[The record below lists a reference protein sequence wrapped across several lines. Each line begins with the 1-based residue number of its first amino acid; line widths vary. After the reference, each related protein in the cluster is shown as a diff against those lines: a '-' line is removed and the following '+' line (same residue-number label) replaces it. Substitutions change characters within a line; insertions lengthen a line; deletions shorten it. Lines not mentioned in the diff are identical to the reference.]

1 MVVAHVGRIAG
12 GAYPNEA
19 RNKPMDKFEQRARQR
34 AQMGQVDS
42 IRRRSNQLQN
52 HVIDQVQYGKLTR
65 RDFLRKG
72 SLLGLSFP
80 VMGVIL
86 AACGEDSAG
95 TTTTAA
101 GGAATTATGATSTT
115 AATGPVTVR
124 VGVDQP
130 AVGIDPV
137 LINDEAG
144 LAMLGQ
150 TGQYLIFSD
159 ADLNAVPVL
168 AESWEP
174 NDNAD
179 VWTFNLRQ
187 GVTFHDGTEMTAE
200 DVVATFNGPLSEGN
214 AASAYGT
221 YAFSA
226 GNAVAVD
233 DYTVEFSLDS
243 PNAAFP
249 FFVSSDNYNAAI
261 LPASFWAGY
270 EEGSYEQSFIGTGPW
285 INESF
290 EPGVSA
296 AYVKNEDYWG
306 DNAAQPDRMEVTFV
320 ADDAA
325 AVTAFQEGRLDVIHS
340 ISFAA
345 ADSVV
350 DDPNAN
356 VQNIS
361 TGQHRQIYFDTSAAP
376 FDDPRVRQAVALTLD
391 RQVMIEGLLGGFG
404 VLGNDHPIWEGYPS
418 YNADAVEQRSVDLE
432 QAQQLLNDAGY
443 GDGIEAPLDVV
454 TFNEVEDLAQ
464 LVQSS
469 AAQIGVNLQVNAYDT
484 GTYYADYWLAASGS
498 MGIVNYGHRG
508 VPNVYLGAP
517 LLSDGTWNAS
527 HWVNSDYDDLFTQF
541 VGELDP
547 AASNQLAG
555 DIQSLLNEEVPFMVP
570 YFVDFISVTSADME
584 GLETTGMGHYD
595 IVNAAFAG

>member
-1 MVVAHVGRIAG
+1 M
-12 GAYPNEA
+12 E
-19 RNKPMDKFEQRARQR
+19 
-34 AQMGQVDS
+34 QVDF
-42 IRRRSNQLQN
+42 IRGRSNQLHNQ
-52 HVIDQVQYGKLTR
+52 VIDELQDGKITR

-80 VMGVIL
+80 VMGLIL
-86 AACGEDSAG
+86 SACGDDTAATTTTAPG
-95 TTTTAA
+95 GATTTTAA
-101 GGAATTATGATSTT
+101 TGDPTTTM
-115 AATGPVTVR
+115 ATGPVTMR

-130 AVGIDPV
+130 AVGIEPV

-174 NDNAD
+174 NDTAD
-179 VWTFNLRQ
+179 VWTFTLRQ

-200 DVVATFNGPLSEGN
+200 DVAATFNGPIAEGN

-221 YAFSA
+221 FAFSA

-233 DYTVEFSLDS
+233 PYTVEFTLDA

-261 LPASFWAGY
+261 LPASFWGDY
-270 EEGSYEQSFIGTGPW
+270 SEGSYEQSFIGTGPW
-285 INESF
+285 INESYD
-290 EPGVSA
+290 PGVSA
-296 AYVKNEDYWG
+296 VYVKNQDYWG
-306 DNAAQPDRMEVTFV
+306 DNRAQPARMEVTFV
-320 ADDAA
+320 GDDAA

-345 ADSVV
+345 ADAVV

-361 TGQHRQIYFDTSAAP
+361 TAQHRQIYFDTSAPP

-391 RQVMIEGLLGGFG
+391 RPTLIEGLLGGFG
-404 VLGNDHPIWEGYPS
+404 VPGNDHPIWQGYPVH
-418 YNADAVEQRSVDLE
+418 NADAEEQRTINLE
-432 QAQQLLNDAGY
+432 MAQQLLNDAGY

-454 TFNEVEDLAQ
+454 SFNEVEDLAQ
-464 LVQSS
+464 LVARS
-469 AAQIGVNLQVNAYDT
+469 ASEIGVNLQVNAYDT
-484 GTYYADYWLAASGS
+484 GTYYADYWLQASSS

-527 HWVNSDYDDLFTQF
+527 HWVNEDYDDLFAQF
-541 VGELDP
+541 VGELDET
-547 AASNQLAG
+547 AAVDLAG
-555 DIQSLLNEEVPFMVP
+555 QIQTLLHDEVPFMVP
-570 YFVDFISVTSADME
+570 YFLDFISVTRADVE
-584 GLETTGMGHYD
+584 GLETTGMGHYS
-595 IVNAAFAG
+595 IVNAAFTG

>member
-1 MVVAHVGRIAG
+1 
-12 GAYPNEA
+12 
-19 RNKPMDKFEQRARQR
+19 MDKFEQRARR
-34 AQMGQVDS
+34 HAQMEQMDS
-42 IRRRSNQLQN
+42 IRRRSNPRQN
-52 HVIDQVQYGKLTR
+52 QAIDELAHGKLTR
-65 RDFLRKG
+65 RAFLRKG

-86 AACGEDSAG
+86 AACGEDTAG

-101 GGAATTATGATSTT
+101 GGATTAPGGGPATT
-115 AATGPVTVR
+115 AATGPVTIR

-130 AVGIDPV
+130 AVGIEPV

-174 NDNAD
+174 NESAD
-179 VWTFNLRQ
+179 VWTFTLRQ

-200 DVVATFNGPLSEGN
+200 DVAATFNGPIAEGN

-221 YAFSA
+221 FAFSP
-226 GNAVAVD
+226 GNAVVVD
-233 DYTVEFSLDS
+233 PYTVEFSLDA

-261 LPASFWAGY
+261 LPASFWENY
-270 EEGSYEQSFIGTGPW
+270 SEGSYEQSFVGTGPW
-285 INESF
+285 VNESY

-296 AYVKNEDYWG
+296 VYVKNEDYWG
-306 DNAAQPDRMEVTFV
+306 DNSAQPDRMEVTFV
-320 ADDAA
+320 GDDAA

-345 ADSVV
+345 ADAVV
-350 DDPNAN
+350 DNPDAN

-361 TGQHRQIYFDTSAAP
+361 TAQHRQIYFDTSAPP

-391 RQVMIEGLLGGFG
+391 RPALIEGLLGGFG
-404 VLGNDHPIWEGYPS
+404 VPGNDHPIWQGYPVH
-418 YNADAVEQRSVDLE
+418 NADAVEQRSRNLE
-432 QAQQLLNDAGY
+432 MAQQLLSDAGY
-443 GDGIEAPLDVV
+443 GDGIDAPLDVV
-454 TFNEVEDLAQ
+454 QFNEVEDLAQ
-464 LVQSS
+464 LVSRS
-469 AAQIGVNLQVNAYDT
+469 AAEIGVNLQVNTYDT
-484 GTYYADYWLAASGS
+484 GTYYADYWLQASSS

-527 HWVNSDYDDLFTQF
+527 HWVNNDYDELFAQF
-541 VGELDP
+541 VGELDES
-547 AASNQLAG
+547 ASVELAG
-555 DIQSLLNEEVPFMVP
+555 QIQTLLNEEVPFMVP
-570 YFVDFISVTSADME
+570 YFLDFISVTRADLE
-584 GLETTGMGHYD
+584 GLETTGMGHYS
-595 IVNAAFAG
+595 IVNAAFTG

>member
-1 MVVAHVGRIAG
+1 
-12 GAYPNEA
+12 
-19 RNKPMDKFEQRARQR
+19 MDKFEQRARRR
-34 AQMGQVDS
+34 AQMEQMDS
-42 IRRRSNQLQN
+42 IRRRSNPRQN
-52 HVIDQVQYGKLTR
+52 QAIDELAHGKLTR

-86 AACGEDSAG
+86 AACGEDTAG

-101 GGAATTATGATSTT
+101 GGATTT
-115 AATGPVTVR
+115 AAGGGPTTTGAAGPVTVR

-130 AVGIDPV
+130 SVGIEPV

-159 ADLNAVPVL
+159 SDLNAVPVL

-174 NDNAD
+174 NESAD
-179 VWTFNLRQ
+179 VWTFTIRQ

-200 DVVATFNGPLSEGN
+200 DVAATFNGPIAEGN

-221 YAFSA
+221 FAFSP
-226 GNAVAVD
+226 GNAVVVD
-233 DYTVEFSLDS
+233 PYTVEFSLDA

-261 LPASFWAGY
+261 LPASFWENY
-270 EEGSYEQSFIGTGPW
+270 SEGSYEQSFIGTGPW
-285 INESF
+285 INESY

-296 AYVKNEDYWG
+296 VYVKNEDYWG
-306 DNAAQPDRMEVTFV
+306 DNSAQPDRMEVTFV
-320 ADDAA
+320 GDDAA

-345 ADSVV
+345 ADAVV
-350 DDPNAN
+350 DNPDAN

-361 TGQHRQIYFDTSAAP
+361 TSQHRQIYFDTSAPP

-391 RQVMIEGLLGGFG
+391 RPALIEGLLGGFG
-404 VLGNDHPIWEGYPS
+404 VPGNDHPIWQGYPVH
-418 YNADAVEQRSVDLE
+418 NADAAEQRSRNLE
-432 QAQQLLNDAGY
+432 MAQQLLSDAGY
-443 GDGIEAPLDVV
+443 GDGIDAPLDVV
-454 TFNEVEDLAQ
+454 QFNEVEDLAQ
-464 LVQSS
+464 LVSRS
-469 AAQIGVNLQVNAYDT
+469 ASEIGVNLQVNTYDT
-484 GTYYADYWLAASGS
+484 GTYYADYWLQASSS

-508 VPNVYLGAP
+508 VPNVFLGAP

-527 HWVNSDYDDLFTQF
+527 HWVNNDYDELFTQF
-541 VGELDP
+541 VGELDES
-547 AASNQLAG
+547 ASVELAG
-555 DIQSLLNEEVPFMVP
+555 QIQTLLNEEVPFMVP
-570 YFVDFISVTSADME
+570 YFLDFISVTRADLE
-584 GLETTGMGHYD
+584 GLETTGMGHYS
-595 IVNAAFAG
+595 IVNAAFTG